1 MLSRLPPGI
10 PIIAFLARS
19 CLFGFFLPLL
29 HSIAVVSTVP
39 ILYTSSLHHLALTAC
54 YGFFQQASYVLFAL
68 SHALL
73 DIGSGFFSPLPLSL
87 FAARRLVFP
96 FLSSFRRFCK

>member
-29 HSIAVVSTVP
+29 HSIAVVATVP
-39 ILYTSSLHHLALTAC
+39 IYTPLHFIISLTAC
-54 YGFFQQASYVLFAL
+54 YGPTKLICSYKLCT

-73 DIGSGFFSPLPLSL
+73 DIGSGFFSPPPLTLRCPPSRISLSL
-87 FAARRLVFP
+87 LLSA
-96 FLSSFRRFCK
+96 FL